1 MKTPHSFSRNRFSS
15 AVRFT
20 IAGTLLCAAAAMA
33 FVAIKPSSPTLASAQ
48 DRLRAIN
55 KFSQRNVELFR
66 SKMTLPGPEREGGP
80 MSAAEEDYAKRAFPA
95 TDIPFALRR
104 NAHASWASVR
114 GRSGREAAN
123 ALGAWTLAG
132 PSTSNAPDILT
143 FSGAAYT
150 TSGRITALAVDPSCN
165 TRRCRV
171 WAAAAGGGVWRTT
184 NALAGSRADWTF
196 VSGSFATNAIG
207 TLTYDAA
214 TGALYAGTG
223 EPNASGDSEAGFGIY
238 KSTDGGNTW
247 THLAANTTVPVMA
260 TPCGDAPAYTGPAF
274 DGRATSSIV
283 VRGNTMYVGSTRAVR
298 GVSSVTGGGVTL
310 APGLPPYGLWKS
322 TDGGATFALLAPEGV
337 CLNPALPGDAGKIQ
351 ASFGSARG
359 VNDVEFDPNYAT
371 NTTLYAA
378 AFPRLTASGGGVWR
392 SNDDGANWTQI
403 KTALAPNNINDRA
416 EFAVTLLGSG
426 TTRMYVGDGNT
437 GSPAARFYRS
447 DDVATGSPTFT
458 DLTTTQNEDYCTG
471 QCWYDNVVY
480 SPPGKPDVVYLGGSY
495 SYGSYGFTTN
505 GRAFIRSADAGASF
519 TDMTW
524 DATTNPTPPGSCCQP
539 NPIAP
544 NGQHPDSHAIVE
556 IPGTN
561 SAIFGGDGGLMR
573 SSGAFADISGQCTT
587 YRGLTGT
594 DLALCQQLLS
604 AVPTYLYNLNKG
616 LSTLQFQS
624 LSVAADN
631 PKHLQGGTQD
641 NGTFETTGSAV
652 TWPQIIYGDGGQSG
666 FNVVNSAQRFN
677 TFFANYTDANFQNGA
692 PSKWVVIS
700 GPLFAESSLFYK
712 PIIADPTVPGTI
724 FVGLTSVWRTQDW
737 GGNQALLEANCPE
750 FTTPGNQPGCGDFV
764 RIGDG
769 VPSASLTSSAWG
781 DRAGGNVAA
790 VERTPSNTGTLWAAT
805 TTGRV
810 FISSNADAAAGSVHY
825 TRLDS
830 LASNDPNRFVS
841 GVYVD
846 PANANHAWICYS
858 SYSSLTPTTPG
869 HVFSV
874 TYDPIGGTAT
884 WTNLDGSGPTAFP
897 DFPAT
902 DIVHDSN
909 GDLYVSND
917 WGVLRRANGSSDW
930 VVAGTGL
937 PMVEVAGL
945 TIVPSAR
952 VLYAATHGRSAWKL
966 TLP

>member
-1 MKTPHSFSRNRFSS
+1 MAKAENKGGIDKLRQNR
-15 AVRFT
+15 A
-20 IAGTLLCAAAAMA
+20 
-33 FVAIKPSSPTLASAQ
+33 
-48 DRLRAIN
+48 
-55 KFSQRNVELFR
+55 ELFR

-80 MSAAEEDYAKRAFPA
+80 VSAAEEDYAKRAFPA
-95 TDIPFALRR
+95 TDIPIALRR
-104 NAHASWASVR
+104 NAHAAWASVR